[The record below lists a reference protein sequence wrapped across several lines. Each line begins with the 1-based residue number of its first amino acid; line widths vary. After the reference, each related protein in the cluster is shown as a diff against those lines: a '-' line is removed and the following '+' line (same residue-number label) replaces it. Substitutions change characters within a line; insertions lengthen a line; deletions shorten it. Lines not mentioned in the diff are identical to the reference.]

1 MIKDIAVIMPALNE
15 EKTIG
20 EIVSRLKNIF
30 EKVIVVNDGST
41 DKTEEISKENGAIV
55 LSHKKSKGKGEALKT
70 GFQFILK
77 ENVSA
82 VITMD
87 GDGQHLIE
95 DVFKFI
101 EAYRK
106 KPKVGIFVGKRKILT
121 TGMPFI
127 RRLTNVSM
135 SVIISLLSFQWIPD
149 TQCGYRLIKKEVLEK
164 VKLLTSHFETESE
177 LLIKSSWQGFKIYSV
192 PITTVYRD
200 ERSKIKPIIDTIRF
214 FIMILISIF
223 PPLSRIKWKK
233 NEL

>member
-1 MIKDIAVIMPALNE
+1 MIKDIAVIIPALNE

-20 EIVSRLKNIF
+20 NLVSQLKKIF
-30 EKVIVVNDGST
+30 EKVIVINDGST
-41 DKTEEISKENGAIV
+41 DKTEEIARKNGAIV
-55 LSHKKSKGKGEALKT
+55 LSHQKSKGKGEALKT

-77 ENVSA
+77 ENISA

-87 GDGQHLIE
+87 GDGQHLVE
-95 DVFKFI
+95 DVFKFV

-121 TGMPFI
+121 TEMPFI

-149 TQCGYRLIKKEVLEK
+149 TQCGYRLIKREVLEK

-177 LLIKSSWQGFKIYSV
+177 LLIKSSWKGFKIYSL
-192 PITTVYRD
+192 PITTVYRG
-200 ERSKIKPIIDTIRF
+200 ERSKIKPVIDTMRF
-214 FIMILISIF
+214 FVMLLISIF
-223 PPLSRIKWKK
+223 PPAARIKWGEK
-233 NEL
+233 

>member
-1 MIKDIAVIMPALNE
+1 MIKDIAVIIPALNE

-20 EIVSRLKNIF
+20 NLVSHLKKIF

-41 DKTEEISKENGAIV
+41 DKTEEIARENGAIV
-55 LSHKKSKGKGEALKT
+55 LSHQKSKGKGEALKT

-77 ENVSA
+77 ENISA

-87 GDGQHLIE
+87 GDGQHLVE
-95 DVFKFI
+95 DVFKFV

-121 TGMPFI
+121 TEMPFI

-135 SVIISLLSFQWIPD
+135 SVIISFLSFQWIPD

-177 LLIKSSWQGFKIYSV
+177 LLIKSSWKGFKIYSI
-192 PITTVYRD
+192 PIATVYRG
-200 ERSKIKPIIDTIRF
+200 ERSKIKPVIDTMRF
-214 FIMILISIF
+214 FVMLLISIF
-223 PPLSRIKWKK
+223 PPAARIKWGEK
-233 NEL
+233 